1 LQLQILADN
10 FPIKVFYIHSF
21 TILCKIFKYMS
32 EQVPNQ
38 QPPFIAFQSELQQ
51 LDELLDTM
59 SHKEAKKVLQWFS
72 WVRKNRSDEAH
83 QEMVKQKQKELADQQ
98 ANQSQ
103 ENGLSVVKDAPT
115 ENTATDQE
123 QG

>member
-83 QEMVKQKQKELADQQ
+83 QE
-98 ANQSQ
+98 
-103 ENGLSVVKDAPT
+103 NGLSVVKDAPT